1 MQATISN
8 QTSFMALAKYTVDR
22 LPFYAGFELIQ
33 FAPSDPQTS
42 FRDEGYLFVQ
52 AAAGGTGNSGNGTGI
67 NNVAFSIACGTGLQ
81 VTERWACTI
90 TTTSSSMSAA

>member
-1 MQATISN
+1 MPINFPATTCRRPFLIRRASWRSRN
-8 QTSFMALAKYTVDR
+8 TPFDR

-42 FRDEGYLFVQ
+42 FRDEGFLFVQ

-67 NNVAFSIACGTGLQ
+67 NNVAFSVACGTGLQ
-81 VTERWACTI
+81 
-90 TTTSSSMSAA
+90 